1 MAYKKNITNLTEWL
15 GICMAQQDPML
26 YMLEWLCIQRMEA
39 EVNNSWEREKTN
51 VQMAGVAT
59 APDNGIREWG
69 DVFPGS

>member
-1 MAYKKNITNLTEWL
+1 
-15 GICMAQQDPML
+15 MAQQDPML

-69 DVFPGS
+69 DVFPGA